1 MALGGCTNLTTL
13 DLSRNHLQGEIPGE
27 IGSSLKNLVT
37 LNLSRNDLSG
47 HIPGSLLRS
56 PSIQTVSMFLNRLSG
71 RIPPVLGNLSNLKYL
86 QVDHNALSGPIP
98 SSLGMLPKLSRLSLG
113 FNNLSGVIPNSIWNI
128 SSLALLSVQENML
141 SGTIPPNAFS
151 NLHLLQDISLDVN
164 HFHGPIPA
172 AIGNASNIALLQM
185 SQNFFSGIVPPE
197 VGSFPN
203 LFRINLQ
210 QNLLHAKEPK
220 DWEFITTLTNCT
232 QLQVLGLGTNK
243 FEGVL
248 PDSLSNLSTS
258 LVQLG
263 LQENKISGSIP
274 KDIGNLI
281 NLQFI
286 ILYTN
291 SFTQTLPSSL
301 SSLKFLSLL
310 QVNENKI
317 SGSIPQNIGNLTELI
332 SLDLSMNAFGG
343 TLPRTLGNLTNLLT
357 LDLSSNNFTGPI
369 PSGLFNIPTLSEY
382 LSLSSNNLEGSLP
395 HEIGNLKNLVEFH
408 AESNKL
414 SGEIPST
421 IGGCQLLQQLY
432 LQNNKFEGTIPSILS
447 QMKGLQTLDISSNN
461 LSGQIPKSFAD
472 LTTLYYLNLSFN
484 SLAGEVPITGVFA
497 NSSAISIQGNG
508 NLCGGVPNLH
518 LAPCSL
524 QLEKKKHKF
533 PVACMPISIIAT
545 LVVLAFI
552 YKLLLTWQNKI
563 QATIPST
570 TSMQGYQLISYSQL
584 ARATDGFSAGNLL
597 GSGSFGSVY
606 KGELDGHA
614 GENSNLVAVKVL
626 KLQTPKAPKS
636 FTAECKALGNM
647 RHRNLLKIVTVCSS
661 IDTRGNE
668 FKAIVY
674 DFMPNGSLE
683 GWLHLDTS
691 DQAEQKY
698 LNLHQRVTI
707 LLDVAY
713 ALDYLH
719 CHGPAPVVHC
729 DVKPSNVLLDDNM
742 VAHVGDFGLAKIL
755 NEGSSFLEQSTSS
768 MGFRGTIGYAAPEY
782 GAGNPVSKHGDVY
795 SYGIL
800 VLETATGKRPTDSK
814 FRQGLSLREYVELG
828 LCDSMMEVV
837 DMRLSL
843 DLEYGLQTVNASA
856 YKRTIDCLVSLLKLG
871 ISCSQ
876 ELPSSRMPTGDIVK
890 ELHAMKESLSRE

>member
-1 MALGGCTNLTTL
+1 MTLLSFFLILCSHALAVSPAPGRGSDQLALLSFKSTIAPPRGLLASWNTSTHHCSWPGVACGRRHPDRVVSLRMASFNLSGRISPFLGNLSFLRELDLGDNHLAGQIPPELGHLARLRLLSLRVNSLQGSIPVALGGCTNLTTL

-47 HIPGSLLRS
+47 HIPGSLVQS
-56 PSIQTVSMFLNRLSG
+56 PSIQTLSMFLNRLSG

-98 SSLGMLPKLSRLSLG
+98 PSLGMLPKLSRLSIG

-128 SSLALLSVQENML
+128 SSLTLLSVQENML

-151 NLHLLQDISLDVN
+151 NLHLLQDISLDAN

-172 AIGNASNIALLQM
+172 AIANASNIALLQM
-185 SQNFFSGIVPPE
+185 SENFFSGIVPPE

-210 QNLLHAKEPK
+210 QNLLRAKEPK

-263 LQENKISGSIP
+263 LQENKISGSLP
-274 KDIGNLI
+274 KDI
-281 NLQFI
+281 
-286 ILYTN
+286 
-291 SFTQTLPSSL
+291 
-301 SSLKFLSLL
+301 
-310 QVNENKI
+310 
-317 SGSIPQNIGNLTELI
+317 
-332 SLDLSMNAFGG
+332 
-343 TLPRTLGNLTNLLT
+343 
-357 LDLSSNNFTGPI
+357 
-369 PSGLFNIPTLSEY
+369 
-382 LSLSSNNLEGSLP
+382 
-395 HEIGNLKNLVEFH
+395 
-408 AESNKL
+408 
-414 SGEIPST
+414 GEIPST

-432 LQNNKFEGTIPSILS
+432 LQNNKFEGTIPSVLS

-524 QLEKKKHKF
+524 QLAKKKHKF

-545 LVVLAFI
+545 LVVLAFL
-552 YKLLLTWQNKI
+552 YKLLLTWQNKR
-563 QATIPST
+563 QATILST

-584 ARATDGFSAGNLL
+584 ARATYGFSAGNLL

-755 NEGSSFLEQSTSS
+755 NEGSSFLEQSMSS

-782 GAGNPVSKHGDVY
+782 GVGNPVSKHGDIY